1 MQPLFFFLE
10 TQENRTVFPT
20 EAIKPPGEVLRL
32 VEKVLNQLTN
42 SSIGVWYF

>member
-1 MQPLFFFLE
+1 MQPLFFSLE

-42 SSIGVWYF
+42 